1 MLSLAI
7 KAKEDCHMKV
17 GLVKTMLQVLIKP
30 YNLFVIGIK
39 TFRKER
45 KHLKID
51 VGHGI
56 LHQNNKWNKTN
67 MTQKTV
73 MFALTLLALA

>member
-7 KAKEDCHMKV
+7 KAKEDYHMKV

-30 YNLFVIGIK
+30 YNLSVIGIK

-51 VGHGI
+51 VGHGT
-56 LHQNNKWNKTN
+56 LHQNNKWSRTN

-73 MFALTLLALA
+73 IFALILLALA